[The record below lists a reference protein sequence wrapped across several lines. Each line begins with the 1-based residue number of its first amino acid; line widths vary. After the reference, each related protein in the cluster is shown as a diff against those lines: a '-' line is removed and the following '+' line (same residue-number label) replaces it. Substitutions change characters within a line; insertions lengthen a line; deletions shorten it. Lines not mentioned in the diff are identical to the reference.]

1 MMAEILAPAGSFE
14 ALKAAVING
23 ADAVYI
29 GLSKFSARAKA
40 ENFNNDVLLQA
51 LNYAHLYGVKVY
63 IAINTLV
70 KNEEMSDALSDAL
83 FAIDSGADA
92 IILQDLGLSE
102 LIRKARPSAILHA
115 STQMGIHNL
124 EGAIIAKQ
132 LGFTRVILSR
142 ECTLSE
148 IKRIKN
154 GVDIEVE
161 CFVQGALCIAF
172 SGNCYFSSLASGFS
186 GNRGKCM
193 QLCRKKYSLML
204 NGKTRTGYL
213 LSAKD
218 LMLATKLK
226 DLVDAGVDSFKI
238 EGRLRRNEYVAES
251 IRIYKKACN
260 ENITDN
266 EINCLKRVFNRGDF
280 TQGHLYDPTNRV
292 IDYKI
297 NSHKG
302 LFYCK
307 VKEVRNRIA
316 ILEKS
321 LCKGD
326 GIKFL
331 RNGFEVGGALL
342 QSNGD
347 KTGFDGSVYKGDDVF
362 ITTDAEFNKKV
373 CSRTRKLPVSVKLDF
388 ENNTLTLTCDNNI
401 ATMELS
407 GYETILAEN
416 RPITI
421 SDVVENFNKNE
432 YFFTENAEVI
442 GERFVRRSTFNEI
455 RRVGYDILQNIILKN
470 YACKMQKYNEKP
482 LIMSDIIRGSAVNIP
497 NDATIY
503 TVSEPS
509 QVVDE
514 MEYIIVNPIE
524 YSPTSIENFYRFTDK
539 KLLLSLPPIARDND
553 VFILKSLTKAAL
565 DNGFYGIVA
574 NNLYSFAICDGPFLL
589 GPMMNC
595 LNDVIDLPKIYSF
608 ESDFLGKKG
617 FVYAQ
622 GNVPLM
628 TFCNCP
634 KKEFFDGCGSCDG
647 YEGHLSDGV
656 RNFELRRYKVGYCY
670 CQMLNSA
677 YIDVTDK
684 VKQGKVID
692 FSYNRPNQKTLGNH
706 NRELK

>member
-1 MMAEILAPAGSFE
+1 MAEILAPAGSFE
-14 ALKAAVING
+14 ALKTAVING

-40 ENFNNDVLLQA
+40 ENFNNDVFLQA
-51 LNYAHLYGVKVY
+51 LSYAHLYGVKVY
-63 IAINTLV
+63 VAINTLV

-204 NGKTRTGYL
+204 NGKTKTGYL

-307 VKEVRNRIA
+307 VQEVRNRIA

-342 QSNGD
+342 QSNGN
-347 KTGFDGSVYKGDDVF
+347 KTGFDGNVSGGDDVF
-362 ITTDAEFNKKV
+362 IALIVAGTAG
-373 CSRTRKLPVSVKLDF
+373 DF
-388 ENNTLTLTCDNNI
+388 
-401 ATMELS
+401 
-407 GYETILAEN
+407 
-416 RPITI
+416 
-421 SDVVENFNKNE
+421 F
-432 YFFTENAEVI
+432 
-442 GERFVRRSTFNEI
+442 
-455 RRVGYDILQNIILKN
+455 
-470 YACKMQKYNEKP
+470 
-482 LIMSDIIRGSAVNIP
+482 
-497 NDATIY
+497 
-503 TVSEPS
+503 
-509 QVVDE
+509 
-514 MEYIIVNPIE
+514 
-524 YSPTSIENFYRFTDK
+524 
-539 KLLLSLPPIARDND
+539 LSLYRQNVRGECLAVKI
-553 VFILKSLTKAAL
+553 
-565 DNGFYGIVA
+565 
-574 NNLYSFAICDGPFLL
+574 FL
-589 GPMMNC
+589 
-595 LNDVIDLPKIYSF
+595 
-608 ESDFLGKKG
+608 
-617 FVYAQ
+617 
-622 GNVPLM
+622 PLV
-628 TFCNCP
+628 
-634 KKEFFDGCGSCDG
+634 
-647 YEGHLSDGV
+647 GHDPAGRACRCFHQSH
-656 RNFELRRYKVGYCY
+656 
-670 CQMLNSA
+670 M
-677 YIDVTDK
+677 
-684 VKQGKVID
+684 
-692 FSYNRPNQKTLGNH
+692 
-706 NRELK
+706 